1 MILLAEAER
10 AKEIAKIIDTFRNHD
25 RDNRK
30 TIEATI
36 DRLNDLSAVVQNL
49 DRLIDAQDG
58 LVSSMFAD
66 DLELL
71 QHSVAYTLGDLW
83 TILGNMP
90 DQCIGHDYR
99 DTWKEISIYCRSA
112 RTESLPMRIETY
124 ALFAAAL
131 CRVLKR

>member
-10 AKEIAKIIDTFRNHD
+10 AKEISKILDTFRGYD
-25 RDNRK
+25 PDNRR

-36 DRLNDLSAVVQNL
+36 DRLDDLSAVLRDL
-49 DRLIDAQDG
+49 DRLIEAQDG

-66 DLELL
+66 DLEML

-83 TILGNMP
+83 TILGAMP
-90 DQCIGHDYR
+90 DQSIGHDYR
-99 DTWKEISIYCRSA
+99 TTWKDIAIHCRSA
-112 RTESLPMRIETY
+112 RKESLPMRIETY

-131 CRVLKR
+131 CKVLKR